1 MPPYLC
7 SVKPKNN
14 NKMQE
19 IRFIQVTPNE
29 LTELIREGV
38 RKELQMFDRL
48 KGTAGAG
55 KDGDLL
61 TIEQTADLLRV
72 SKGTVKNLTKKK
84 ILTSYGI
91 GRRLYWKRNEV
102 NEALTRLT
110 PANE

>member
-1 MPPYLC
+1 
-7 SVKPKNN
+7 
-14 NKMQE
+14 MQE
-19 IRFIQVTPNE
+19 IRLIQVTPSE
-29 LTELIREGV
+29 LTELIREGI

-48 KGTAGAG
+48 KGTSVAG
-55 KDGDLL
+55 KDGELL